1 MDILALSKINALKKS
16 GGVGFDETKTSTYT
30 FTKFGVCI
38 GDDEYRYTKVSEE
51 PVDLKTISKMTI
63 FDPAYENVAGVPYA
77 EHTSFTYVSE
87 DGVDCLLDSIGAFIF
102 AYSFP
107 QALDDIEKGFYIV
120 SSMNENL
127 FEKVVLEC
135 ETIHTID
142 PKYLP
147 SGGSSISSYTLET
160 VVTNP
165 TMQPL
170 YEVDSLFLTEQA
182 KKKQGLILNFYIEND
197 TAKEYYSVF
206 AVYTEAEIKASGD
219 VNKAFAFEMSGMRL
233 MFGYTG
239 DSWILVSETA

>member
-147 SGGSSISSYTLET
+147 SGGGGGIPIIDLSDVVFGEPRIDLTEDQVKRIGSTLECKCFLFSIYDMQISVMCSPYLLKG
-160 VVTNP
+160 VVCGY
-165 TMQPL
+165 QGQL
-170 YEVDSLFLTEQA
+170 AFEGQSLISFIVSVDSEPCIVILENPLTP
-182 KKKQGLILNFYIEND
+182 
-197 TAKEYYSVF
+197 
-206 AVYTEAEIKASGD
+206 AE
-219 VNKAFAFEMSGMRL
+219 
-233 MFGYTG
+233 
-239 DSWILVSETA
+239 